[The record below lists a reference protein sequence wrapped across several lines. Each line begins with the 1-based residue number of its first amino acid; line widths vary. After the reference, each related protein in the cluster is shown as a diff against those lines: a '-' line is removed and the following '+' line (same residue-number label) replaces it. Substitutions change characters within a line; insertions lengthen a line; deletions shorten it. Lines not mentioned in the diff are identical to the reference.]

1 MLSYLSGQ
9 SSNNNAPPLK
19 FPSNTGKICTVE
31 ELEKN
36 LIKNSQQQ
44 IAQAQQIPT
53 ETKPLDGHIIHQQ
66 NHLPPNQISSQH
78 AQGQPRPLLP
88 MLPHM
93 VHPYHPMLQV
103 SFFFL

>member
-1 MLSYLSGQ
+1 M
-9 SSNNNAPPLK
+9 K

-44 IAQAQQIPT
+44 IAQAQQIRND
-53 ETKPLDGHIIHQQ
+53 TKPLDGHIIYQQ
-66 NHLPPNQISSQH
+66 NHLPPNQINSQH

-88 MLPHM
+88 MPPHM

-103 SFFFL
+103 SVFY

>member
-9 SSNNNAPPLK
+9 GTNNNAPPPLK

-44 IAQAQQIPT
+44 IAQAQQIRT
-53 ETKPLDGHIIHQQ
+53 ESKALDGHIIHQQ
-66 NHLPPNQISSQH
+66 NHFPPNHINSQH
-78 AQGQPRPLLP
+78 AQGQPRPLLSMP
-88 MLPHM
+88 PHM

-103 SFFFL
+103 GIL